1 MKKFLISEKG
11 QFYKANLHC
20 HSNLSDGALS
30 PKEIKAVYL
39 EHGYSIVAF
48 TDHDIFIPHPEL
60 CDESFLA
67 LNGFEVEIT
76 EQGKPWL
83 ESRTCHICFV
93 ALDPLID
100 KHPLWHRSKYLF
112 GHAVEHRDEVK
123 FDESKPDYERSYT
136 PECVSDMM
144 RIGRENNFFV
154 TYNHPRW
161 SLEEYN
167 DYINYHG
174 MDAMEIYNH
183 SSSCLGYPDYN
194 GVVYDEMLRAG
205 KKLYCTATDDN
216 HSTKDACGGY
226 IMLRAESLTYGD
238 VATAIKNGDFYS
250 STGAQITSLW
260 YENNSLHVTF
270 PSAERVILSTGIRKY
285 KSQVAPEGNPS
296 AWNEAVFELKGEEK
310 YVRITVFDKGGKT
323 ADTNA
328 YFLDELNG

>member
-30 PKEIKAVYL
+30 PKEIKALYL

-76 EQGKPWL
+76 EQGKPWP

-93 ALDPLID
+93 ALDPSID

-161 SLEEYN
+161 SLEEYGN
-167 DYINYHG
+167 YINYDG
-174 MDAMEIYNH
+174 MNAMEIYNN
-183 SSSCLGYPDYN
+183 SCIVMGYHEYN
-194 GVVYDEMLRAG
+194 GVIYDEMLRSG
-205 KKLYCTATDDN
+205 KRIYCTATDDN
-216 HSTKDACGGY
+216 HSTKDA
-226 IMLRAESLTYGD
+226 
-238 VATAIKNGDFYS
+238 
-250 STGAQITSLW
+250 
-260 YENNSLHVTF
+260 
-270 PSAERVILSTGIRKY
+270 
-285 KSQVAPEGNPS
+285 
-296 AWNEAVFELKGEEK
+296 
-310 YVRITVFDKGGKT
+310 
-323 ADTNA
+323 
-328 YFLDELNG
+328 